1 MELVGV
7 TLGIAVA
14 LLWGSADSVATLAAR
29 HLGALRTTFIS
40 QAAGLI
46 VLTALDAFVPT
57 FWPSFPPS
65 TFGRAL
71 LLGAWSGIF
80 GSVGYYAFYKA
91 LMVGP
96 LALVSPLSSTSAVV
110 TLILSL
116 LLLHDRV
123 APAQVIAIGAILLG
137 VMFAST
143 NLREAH
149 LILKKR
155 SRSPTERG
163 GVGYALVATVAFGA
177 MDFGIGASAREVG
190 FFLPVLITRTFSL
203 LFLTGLTCWM
213 QYQARPRCFY
223 PSARAWRQYAR
234 LPGKQDTGGLAT
246 PMHPAG
252 LLLAIGAGIVENAAV
267 LLFSADTRIATTGV
281 SAAIASNY
289 AVVATLIG
297 FFAFR
302 ERLVANQVAGI
313 GLVLGGLAFLALA
326 PT

>member
-1 MELVGV
+1 MGLVGV
-7 TLGIAVA
+7 PLGIAVA
-14 LLWGSADSVATLAAR
+14 LLWGSADSIATLAAR
-29 HLGALRTTFIS
+29 NLGALRTTFIS

-65 TFGRAL
+65 TFRTAL
-71 LLGAWSGIF
+71 LLGAWSGLC
-80 GSVGYYAFYKA
+80 GAVGYFAFYKA

-96 LALVSPLSSTSAVV
+96 VALVSPLSSTSAVV

-116 LLLHDRV
+116 LLLHDSV

-149 LILKKR
+149 LSLKKR
-155 SRSPTERG
+155 AIAPTRSG
-163 GVGYALVATVAFGA
+163 ALGYALIATVAFGA
-177 MDFGIGASAREVG
+177 MDFGIGASARVAG
-190 FFLPVLITRTFSL
+190 FFLPVLFTRTFSL
-203 LFLTGLTCWM
+203 LFLTGLTCWI
-213 QYQARPRCFY
+213 QYQARPRCCY
-223 PSARAWRQYAR
+223 RGARAWRQYA
-234 LPGKQDTGGLAT
+234 LLQDTGVLAA
-246 PMHPAG
+246 PPLPAG
-252 LLLAIGAGIVENAAV
+252 LLLAILAGIVENAAV

-289 AVVATLIG
+289 AVVAALVG

-302 ERLVANQVAGI
+302 ERLVANQVFGI
-313 GLVLGGLAFLALA
+313 GLVLGGLSLLTLA